1 MAGFGRQYRHYAAS
15 EGLPD
20 ASGLWESRPQ
30 SLRSHVLWLAR
41 ILQDAQNAAQCLV
54 LRRTSI
60 RFFGFICL
68 PKAVILIAQSEGLFP
83 EFVYSGYQVENLDY
97 QVENGESFFPNAKPD
112 FPKAA
117 H

>member
-1 MAGFGRQYRHYAAS
+1 MFRMAGFGRQYRHYAAS

-41 ILQDAQNAAQCLV
+41 IFQDAQNAAQCLV
-54 LRRTSI
+54 LRSTSI
-60 RFFGFICL
+60 RFFGVICL

-83 EFVYSGYQVENLDY
+83 EFVYSGS
-97 QVENGESFFPNAKPD
+97 QVENGEAFFPNAKPD